1 MPNIGF
7 TICHLASFSLG
18 FRGLKGHL
26 YFKPPGQCS
35 SECWSNLSAA
45 GGHQGQLWDG
55 LLEVWTIRCAL
66 RTRYVQLLSGFVG
79 TFGRLCW
86 SCFTIVEM
94 SCNRDSE
101 SDRVFLGEG
110 ISFFDRVFLQGF
122 ELSKAV
128 PAVMGRWEFV
138 NVRL

>member
-1 MPNIGF
+1 MPNLGF

-18 FRGLKGHL
+18 FPEPEGHL

-35 SECWSNLSAA
+35 SECWSKLSDVRSY
-45 GGHQGQLWDG
+45 QGQLWAGPPD
-55 LLEVWTIRCAL
+55 VWLIRCAL

-79 TFGRLCW
+79 TSGWLCW

-101 SDRVFLGEG
+101 PDRVFLGEG
-110 ISFFDRVFLQGF
+110 ISFVDRESL
-122 ELSKAV
+122 
-128 PAVMGRWEFV
+128 
-138 NVRL
+138 